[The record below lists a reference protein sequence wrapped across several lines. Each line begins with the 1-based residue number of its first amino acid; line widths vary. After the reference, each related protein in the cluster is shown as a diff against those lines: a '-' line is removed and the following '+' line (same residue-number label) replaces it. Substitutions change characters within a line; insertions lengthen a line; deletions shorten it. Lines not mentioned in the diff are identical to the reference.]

1 MATTPHS
8 SRNLSGVTISYSLSV
23 PKLRSG
29 RCCRYLNN
37 LRWDLAQSPKPVPK
51 LPHRLRSGLS
61 LPPTL
66 LPARQLRF
74 QAVLERFP
82 RSVRLRG
89 RILPLLVGFVTRYL
103 GRRKARPGWDPRRTR
118 RILRGARCQAVL
130 PLLLCT

>member
-29 RCCRYLNN
+29 RCCRATSMPYDGTWL
-37 LRWDLAQSPKPVPK
+37 SPQKPVPT
-51 LPHRLRSGLS
+51 LPHRLRSDLS

-103 GRRKARPGWDPRRTR
+103 GRRKA
-118 RILRGARCQAVL
+118 
-130 PLLLCT
+130 

>member
-1 MATTPHS
+1 MLPRYINA
-8 SRNLSGVTISYSLSV
+8 
-23 PKLRSG
+23 LRP
-29 RCCRYLNN
+29 
-37 LRWDLAQSPKPVPK
+37 DLAQSAKPVPT
-51 LPHRLRSGLS
+51 LPHRLRSDLS

-89 RILPLLVGFVTRYL
+89 RILPLLVGLVTRYL

-118 RILRGARCQAVL
+118 RILPGARWQAVL
-130 PLLLCT
+130 PF